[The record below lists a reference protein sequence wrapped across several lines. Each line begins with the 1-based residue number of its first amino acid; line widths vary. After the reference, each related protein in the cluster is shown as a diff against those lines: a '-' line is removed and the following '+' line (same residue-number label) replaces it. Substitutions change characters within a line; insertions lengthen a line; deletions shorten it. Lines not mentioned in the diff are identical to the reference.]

1 MSNDKSIHQRPEH
14 AAPYPVSRLAPAFHA
29 PELANEIRHAESM
42 LSARTG
48 AKHSTT
54 FSDAIGLK
62 PIIPGRGPHRSET
75 RQILEWSLIVGR
87 E

>member
-1 MSNDKSIHQRPEH
+1 MSNDKPIHQGPEH

-29 PELANEIRHAESM
+29 PELANEIRHAESL

-48 AKHSTT
+48 AKHPTT
-54 FSDAIGLK
+54 FSNTIGLK
-62 PIIPGRGPHRSET
+62 PIIPGRRPHRSET
-75 RQILEWSLIVGR
+75 RQTPEKSLMAGR